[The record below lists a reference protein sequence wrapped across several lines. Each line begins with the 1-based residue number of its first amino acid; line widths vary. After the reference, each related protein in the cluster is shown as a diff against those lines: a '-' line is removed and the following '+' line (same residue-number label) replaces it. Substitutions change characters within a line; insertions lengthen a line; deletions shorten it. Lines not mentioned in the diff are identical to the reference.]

1 MASRARLMSDLAAV
15 GALLAEVDDLYQRR
29 ADLMVRLRLLDP
41 PVKIRELAEVA
52 QITEGAATQ
61 VLRAEK
67 QKGRL

>member
-1 MASRARLMSDLAAV
+1 MASTKRMMSELAQV
-15 GALLAEVDDLYQRR
+15 GAKLAEVDDLYQRR
-29 ADLMVRLRLLDP
+29 ADLMVALRKVDP

-52 QITEGAATQ
+52 QISEGAATQ